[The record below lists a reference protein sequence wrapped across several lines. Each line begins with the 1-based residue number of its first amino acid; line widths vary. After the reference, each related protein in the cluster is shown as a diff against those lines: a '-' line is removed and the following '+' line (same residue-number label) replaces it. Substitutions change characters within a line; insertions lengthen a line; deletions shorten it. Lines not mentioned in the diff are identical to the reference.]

1 MPGVAWEEGKDYS
14 DALANVPEG
23 NKEKVMEA
31 IKFLHK
37 CCSSTVADKGDIP
50 DEWQTAYDMRPW
62 TAFPERK

>member
-1 MPGVAWEEGKDYS
+1 
-14 DALANVPEG
+14 VPEG